1 MRVEGFNVLATFHT
15 VPSIPSDNMR
25 DAREPAPR
33 GGLHFTG
40 SDGEKGGRERK
51 ATEEEKGNE
60 KPEVM
65 AIHFLQVAEPKP
77 CSRQTFEAFILLHHG
92 HVFLSI

>member
-33 GGLHFTG
+33 GVFILPAQT
-40 SDGEKGGRERK
+40 EKRGERK
-51 ATEEEKGNE
+51 KRDRGRKG
-60 KPEVM
+60 K
-65 AIHFLQVAEPKP
+65 
-77 CSRQTFEAFILLHHG
+77 
-92 HVFLSI
+92 